1 MPVKAITFCTWLIL
15 GVVDVEP
22 ILVGAQSLPKVVICY
37 PASSIASIQLFI
49 AQEKGFFREEGLE
62 AQLNQV
68 RADAAIAAVMFAYD
82 SVGTSKTPWSNPVP
96 SLSARSL
103 DRLS

>member
-15 GVVDVEP
+15 GAVDVEP
-22 ILVGAQSLPKVVICY
+22 ILVGAQSLSKVVIGY

-68 RADAAIAAVMFAYD
+68 RADAAIAVVLYIIA
-82 SVGTSKTPWSNPVP
+82 
-96 SLSARSL
+96 
-103 DRLS
+103 